1 MFHKKLQV
9 HIAEK
14 LGNPQFKMTTA
25 WIPQFMFM
33 GFLMITML
41 VWFTQPVYAADI
53 FSMAKN
59 AMQKVYNDVV
69 GIATVVAV
77 VCSAVC
83 LFLMNFS
90 KSGKTV
96 DESRTWLTHCH
107 LLGSVNGTWSDC
119 KLYGSSRSTAKFYWL
134 KKITYRSPPGKRRL
148 MKLVGLVI
156 RIID

>member
-53 FSMAKN
+53 FSMAKK

-69 GIATVVAV
+69 GIATVAAV

-96 DESRTWLTHCH
+96 DESRTWLKRIVICWAV
-107 LLGSVNGTWSDC
+107 LMVLGAIVN
-119 KLYGSSRSTAKFYWL
+119 Y
-134 KKITYRSPPGKRRL
+134 
-148 MKLVGLVI
+148 MEVLVPQQNFTG
-156 RIID
+156 

>member
-25 WIPQFMFM
+25 
-33 GFLMITML
+33 GFPIYVYGILMITML

-96 DESRTWLTHCH
+96 DESRTWLKRIVICWAV
-107 LLGSVNGTWSDC
+107 LMVLGAIVN
-119 KLYGSSRSTAKFYWL
+119 Y
-134 KKITYRSPPGKRRL
+134 
-148 MKLVGLVI
+148 MEVLVPQQNFTG
-156 RIID
+156 

>member
-1 MFHKKLQV
+1 
-9 HIAEK
+9 
-14 LGNPQFKMTTA
+14 
-25 WIPQFMFM
+25 MFM

-83 LFLMNFS
+83 LIF
-90 KSGKTV
+90 
-96 DESRTWLTHCH
+96 DEFFKERK
-107 LLGSVNGTWSDC
+107 DC
-119 KLYGSSRSTAKFYWL
+119 
-134 KKITYRSPPGKRRL
+134 
-148 MKLVGLVI
+148 
-156 RIID
+156 

>member
-9 HIAEK
+9 HIVEK
-14 LGNPQFKMTTA
+14 LRKLQFKMTTA

-33 GFLMITML
+33 GFFMITML
-41 VWFTQPVYAADI
+41 AWFTQPVYAADI
-53 FSMAKN
+53 FSMAKS

-69 GIATVVAV
+69 GIATVAAV

-96 DESRTWLTHCH
+96 DESRTWLKRIVICWAVRMV
-107 LLGSVNGTWSDC
+107 LGAIVNYMEVLAPQQNFTG
-119 KLYGSSRSTAKFYWL
+119 
-134 KKITYRSPPGKRRL
+134 
-148 MKLVGLVI
+148 
-156 RIID
+156 